1 MPREAPAPSRI
12 INHNAMVFLSL
23 ALLLLAFFALL
34 NAISTIEES
43 RSRRVVDSVAAAFS
57 SPFGAHSSKDAIEP
71 VADVAFAE
79 RTFSDVAAFFRRAVE
94 LVEVEVVRP
103 GRLMQV
109 SLSADQVFAPRTAQI
124 TAGSEALLDRMA
136 TALAEPPDGVRLD
149 LEAFFEHASDA
160 LATPNDLRIAR
171 AGVLARALVNRGVAP
186 DRIAVGL
193 GPGRAST
200 MRLLFHLRPGD
211 EAPLDIQ
218 PVPGG

>member
-1 MPREAPAPSRI
+1 
-12 INHNAMVFLSL
+12 MVFLSL

-57 SPFGAHSSKDAIEP
+57 SPFGALSSKDAIEP

-79 RTFSDVAAFFRRAVE
+79 RTFSNVAAFFRRAVE

-109 SLSADQVFAPRTAQI
+109 SLPADQVFAPRTAQI
-124 TAGSEALLDRMA
+124 AAGSEALLDRMA
-136 TALAEPPDGVRLD
+136 AALAEPPAGLRLD

-160 LATPNDLRIAR
+160 LVTPNGLRIAR

-211 EAPLDIQ
+211 EAPLDVQ

>member
-12 INHNAMVFLSL
+12 VNHNAMVFLSL

-34 NAISTIEES
+34 NSISTIEES

-103 GRLMQV
+103 GRLMQI
-109 SLSADQVFAPRTAQI
+109 SLPADQVFAPRTAQI

-136 TALAEPPDGVRLD
+136 AALAEPPAGLRLD

-160 LATPNDLRIAR
+160 LVTPNGLRIAR

-186 DRIAVGL
+186 VA
-193 GPGRAST
+193 
-200 MRLLFHLRPGD
+200 
-211 EAPLDIQ
+211 
-218 PVPGG
+218 